1 MFKVHK
7 RQENKTADHYIFSSL
22 ISLILKIKHD
32 CSVALVEGVTDGG
45 MASADKNQREIEKV
59 TGLLEGHPSHRPF
72 QPTRHPSCYFDP
84 TLIVIF

>member
-32 CSVALVEGVTDGG
+32 GSVALVEGVTDGG
-45 MASADKNQREIEKV
+45 MASDDKNQRDGE
-59 TGLLEGHPSHRPF
+59 SHRPLGGAHKPSSF
-72 QPTRHPSCYFDP
+72 PTDP
-84 TLIVIF
+84 ASELLL